1 MHVTD
6 LTRYGAPERLVAI
19 LAAGGAG
26 ELYPPQVMAVEG
38 GLLSGHDSFVVAAPT
53 ASGKTL
59 IAEMAALKTFLDS
72 GGKTLYLVPLRALAR
87 EKYDDLSRK
96 YAPFGV
102 RVSQSTG
109 DYDSADPWL
118 AEADLIIATNEK
130 LDSLLRHRAPWLS
143 RVGLVVADEVHLLGD
158 HHRGPTLEVVL
169 TRLSRLS
176 PALRLLALS
185 ATIPNAAEIARWLG
199 AKLVE
204 STWRPVPLREGVY
217 CNGAVIFNDGT
228 VKWTERPTGIDA
240 VNLALETIR
249 EGGQALVFVNTRK
262 GSEAL
267 ARNAAAEVARLVPE
281 AEREGLARLAA
292 EIGGEGAESTRL
304 DRRLAEC
311 VAGGTAFHHAG
322 IDAARRRLI
331 EEAFRRNRLRL
342 VAATTTLAMG
352 LNLPSRR
359 VVIRD
364 WWRFEAGAGL
374 VALPVM
380 EVKQMAGRAGRPG
393 LDPFGEAVLI
403 ARDRRDERRLFSD
416 YIEGEV
422 EEVSSR
428 LAGEAALRSHL
439 LASIAAGFTPT
450 RTALDDFLGATFC
463 AHQAGRESL
472 VGLGGEIVS
481 FLERE
486 EMVVVDRERLA
497 ATPFGRRSAE
507 LYIDP
512 LTAVSL
518 RDSLRRATAPE
529 ALPLLQMLARTPDMM
544 VLQLRKRE
552 IDEFLPLFHRHRD
565 ALLIPEEERHPTEE
579 VLAGLKTAACLL
591 DWIEETP
598 EDGIVGRFS
607 IGPGDLHTLVQLS
620 DWLLYAAG
628 QVARIFGLAAAERAV
643 ASLRTR
649 VRYGVKE
656 ELLELVTLRGV
667 GRVRA
672 RSLFNAG
679 YRGIAEL
686 WGASAVELARLPAI
700 GEKVAAEILA
710 QVETLSAEG
719 TAKRKG
725 GKGR

>member
-1 MHVTD
+1 MDVSD
-6 LTRYGAPERLVAI
+6 LTRYGASERLVAV
-19 LAAGGAG
+19 LAASGTR
-26 ELYPPQVMAVEG
+26 ELYPPQVMAIEA
-38 GLLSGHDSFVVAAPT
+38 GLLSGRDSFVVAAPT
-53 ASGKTL
+53 AAGKTL
-59 IAEMAALKTFLDS
+59 IAEMAAIQTFFDS
-72 GGKTLYLVPLRALAR
+72 GEKTLYLVPLRALAR

-102 RVSQSTG
+102 RISQSTG

-118 AEADLIIATNEK
+118 AEADLIISTNEK

-169 TRLSRLS
+169 TRLRWLS
-176 PALRLLALS
+176 PGLRLLALS
-185 ATIPNAAEIARWLG
+185 ATIPNAAEIAAWLG
-199 AKLVE
+199 ARLIE

-217 CNGAVIFNDGT
+217 CNGAVMFNDGT
-228 VKWTERPTGIDA
+228 VKWTERPTGLDA

-267 ARNAAAEVARLVPE
+267 ARNASAEVARLVPE
-281 AEREGLARLAA
+281 GEREGLARLAA
-292 EIGGEGAESTRL
+292 EISGEGESTRL

-322 IDAARRRLI
+322 IDAPRRRLV
-331 EEAFRRNRLRL
+331 EDAFRKNRLRL

-374 VALPVM
+374 VPLPVM

-403 ARDRRDERRLFSD
+403 ARDRHDERRLFAD
-416 YIEGEV
+416 YIRGEV
-422 EEVSSR
+422 EGVTSR
-428 LAGEAALRSHL
+428 LAGEAPLRNHL
-439 LASIAAGFTPT
+439 LASIAAGFTTT
-450 RTALDDFLGATFC
+450 RPALGAFLDATFC
-463 AHQAGRESL
+463 AHQAGREALSAL
-472 VGLGGEIVS
+472 ADEIVS

-486 EMVVVDRERLA
+486 EMVAVDRERLA
-497 ATPFGRRSAE
+497 ATLFGRRCAE

-518 RDSLRRATAPE
+518 RDSLRRAAAPE
-529 ALPLLQMLARTPDMM
+529 PLPLLHMLARTPDMM
-544 VLQLRKRE
+544 VLQLRKRD
-552 IDEFLPLFHRHRD
+552 IDEFLPLFYRYRN
-565 ALLIPEEERHPTEE
+565 ALLIPDDERRPTEE
-579 VLAGLKTAACLL
+579 LLAEVKTAASLL
-591 DWIEETP
+591 DWIEETT
-598 EDGIVGRFS
+598 EDGIVGRFG
-607 IGPGDLHTLVQLS
+607 IGPGDLHTLVQLA
-620 DWLLYAAG
+620 DWLLYASG
-628 QVARIFGLAAAERAV
+628 QVARIFGLPAAERAV
-643 ASLRTR
+643 ALLRTR
-649 VRYGVKE
+649 VLYGVKE

-672 RSLFNAG
+672 RSLFDGG
-679 YRGIAEL
+679 YRGVAEL
-686 WGASAVELARLPAI
+686 KGASVAGLASLPAI
-700 GEKVAAEILA
+700 GEKLAADVLA
-710 QVETLSAEG
+710 QVEALPAG
-719 TAKRKG
+719 GAAKRKRG
-725 GKGR
+725 GRGR